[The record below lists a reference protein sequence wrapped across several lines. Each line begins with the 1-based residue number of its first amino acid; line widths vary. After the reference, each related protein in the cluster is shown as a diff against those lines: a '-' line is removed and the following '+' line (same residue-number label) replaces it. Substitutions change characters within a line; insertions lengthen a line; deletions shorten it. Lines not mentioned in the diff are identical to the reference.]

1 MEELAFAAYLK
12 TTPDAKLIEDFDA
25 SDDESKF
32 KIYKYLVLFLRGEKK
47 SPIENEQQKRQ
58 TLFQKTN

>member
-25 SDDESKF
+25 SDAESKF
-32 KIYKYLVLFLRGEKK
+32 KIYKCLVISLRGEKK
-47 SPIENEQQKRQ
+47 SPIENSQEKRQ
-58 TLFQKTN
+58 KLFQKTN

>member
-12 TTPDAKLIEDFDA
+12 MTPDAQLIEDFDA

-32 KIYKYLVLFLRGEKK
+32 KIYKYLVIALRGQKK
-47 SPIENEQQKRQ
+47 SCIINSDQKRQ
-58 TLFQKTN
+58 NLS